1 MWNYNKKQIIVVGVF
16 LIIIAVLSLVLNRNR
31 TSSPSEE
38 PASDEITITNSDG
51 TDAISGSEEA
61 KVSAIP
67 VQPQTVCVHVTG
79 RVKNPGVYNLK
90 PDSRIQDAVHAAG
103 GPASN
108 ADLESI
114 NLAQKLEDGMQV
126 YIAKMGETPKPVV
139 SVVTGGTSSKSSSS
153 GAKPSSSGKA
163 ASSGGTAKLSKPG
176 SGTVNINT
184 AGDAE
189 LQRLPGIGPSMAQ
202 RILDYRSENG
212 RFKSID
218 ELDEV
223 KGIGPAKLAKMRP
236 FVAL

>member
-1 MWNYNKKQIIVVGVF
+1 MWNYNKKQIIIVGAGLF
-16 LIIIAVLSLVLNRNR
+16 IIAVLSLVLNHR
-31 TSSPSEE
+31 PAPVPEE

-51 TDAISGSEEA
+51 TDA
-61 KVSAIP
+61 VSATNVSTAP
-67 VQPQTVCVHVTG
+67 VQPQTICVHVTG
-79 RVKNPGVYNLK
+79 RVKTPGVYNLK

-103 GPASN
+103 GPASS

-126 YIAKMGETPKPVV
+126 YIAKTGETPKPAV
-139 SVVTGGTSSKSSSS
+139 SVVTGGTSSRSSSGSAKSSSS
-153 GAKPSSSGKA
+153 GKTP
-163 ASSGGTAKLSKPG
+163 SSGGVDKLSKPG
-176 SGTVNINT
+176 SGTVNINS
-184 AGDAE
+184 AGAAE

-202 RILDYRSENG
+202 RILDYRTENG

-236 FVAL
+236 FVTL